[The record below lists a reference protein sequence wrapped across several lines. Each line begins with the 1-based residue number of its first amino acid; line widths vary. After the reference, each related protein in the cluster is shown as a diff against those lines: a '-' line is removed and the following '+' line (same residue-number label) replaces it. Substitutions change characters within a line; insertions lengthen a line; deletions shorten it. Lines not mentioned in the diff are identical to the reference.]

1 MMADHGMWGALCG
14 NEMNSGAATREL
26 VGRETSELSSP
37 SKSPVTPRGK
47 RVDRLRE
54 AGTRRV
60 GRSNF

>member
-1 MMADHGMWGALCG
+1 
-14 NEMNSGAATREL
+14 
-26 VGRETSELSSP
+26 
-37 SKSPVTPRGK
+37 VTPRGK